1 LFSKKQNG
9 MDSQV
14 DTLIGN
20 KVTIQGTLNGEGN
33 LRIDGKVEGEIILNG
48 DLFVGKTGLVNANI
62 QGHSAIVAG
71 EVNGNFTLSGKLEL
85 TETAKVAGDIEMGT
99 LVIHEGAEFRG
110 HSKRTRETIDKKSYT
125 DK

>member
-1 LFSKKQNG
+1 MFSKKQTAEN
-9 MDSQV
+9 SQV

-20 KVTIQGTLNGEGN
+20 KVTVQGTLNGEGN

-71 EVNGNFTLSGKLEL
+71 EVNGNFILSGKLEL

-99 LVIHEGAEFRG
+99 LVIHEGAVFKG
-110 HSKRTRETIDKKSYT
+110 HSKRTKEAIE
-125 DK
+125 

>member
-1 LFSKKQNG
+1 MFSRKESG

-20 KVTIQGTLNGEGN
+20 KVTVQGTLNGEGN

-62 QGHSAIVAG
+62 KGHNAIVAG
-71 EVNGNFTLSGKLEL
+71 EVNGNFNLSGKLEL
-85 TETAKVAGDIEMGT
+85 TETAKMAGDIEMDT

-110 HSKRTRETIDKKSYT
+110 YSNKARETMDKSSYT